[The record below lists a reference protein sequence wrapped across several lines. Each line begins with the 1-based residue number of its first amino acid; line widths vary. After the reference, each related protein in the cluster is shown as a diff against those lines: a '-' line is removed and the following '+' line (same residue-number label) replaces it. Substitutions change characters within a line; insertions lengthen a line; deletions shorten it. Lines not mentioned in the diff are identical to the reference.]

1 MIFRPCGD
9 EQLAYML
16 AETRLAERALLART
30 FSARLRALAV
40 YINRCQ
46 LTGTEAAELLQQEE
60 ARLEN
65 TCSEVI

>member
-16 AETRLAERALLART
+16 AETRFAERALLARA
-30 FSARLRALAV
+30 FSARLRELAG
-40 YINRCQ
+40 YINCCQ
-46 LTGTEAAELLQQEE
+46 LTGVEAAELLLQEE
-60 ARLEN
+60 AHLEN